1 MKGKLTSDIVFL
13 SVGTLNRKLLH
24 AVLSKNPHV
33 IHLTLDFNYPC
44 QNIFKGSVFMFL
56 FKNAF
61 IQACF
66 EDSSFPPCFSTPFL
80 LSWSKNHQRLVRQNL
95 GVLWLFQ
102 WGRWILFFKV
112 QVKKSILQFLVCYWS
127 QYLYLSLPVVSF
139 QECHVPSFFSL
150 QFYYYFELVPAAI
163 VSSRKSLKNL

>member
-13 SVGTLNRKLLH
+13 SVGTLNRKLLY

-112 QVKKSILQFLVCYWS
+112 QVKKSILQFLVCTGHNIYIYPC
-127 QYLYLSLPVVSF
+127 QSF
-139 QECHVPSFFSL
+139 RSKNVTCHHFSHYSFIIIS
-150 QFYYYFELVPAAI
+150 
-163 VSSRKSLKNL
+163 N

>member
-13 SVGTLNRKLLH
+13 SVGTLNRKLLY

-66 EDSSFPPCFSTPFL
+66 EDSSFLFL
-80 LSWSKNHQRLVRQNL
+80 PVSAH
-95 GVLWLFQ
+95 
-102 WGRWILFFKV
+102 LFFSPEAKTT
-112 QVKKSILQFLVCYWS
+112 KD
-127 QYLYLSLPVVSF
+127 
-139 QECHVPSFFSL
+139 
-150 QFYYYFELVPAAI
+150 
-163 VSSRKSLKNL
+163 